1 MLDEIPIK
9 EVSCEI
15 EYTIALIGGKWKPII
30 LWFLLEQGI
39 KRFNE
44 IHKLIPTVTHRIL
57 TKQLR
62 ELECDGLIIRKVYPV
77 VPPKV
82 EYSITEKGKS
92 LDEVLKAM
100 CKWGRNNKNNNY
112 EMTNEI
118 CSKLVDEEK

>member
-30 LWFLLEQGI
+30 LWFLLEQGT

-44 IHKLIPTVTHRIL
+44 IHKLIPTVTHKIL

-100 CKWGRNNKNNNY
+100 CKWGRNNKNNHY